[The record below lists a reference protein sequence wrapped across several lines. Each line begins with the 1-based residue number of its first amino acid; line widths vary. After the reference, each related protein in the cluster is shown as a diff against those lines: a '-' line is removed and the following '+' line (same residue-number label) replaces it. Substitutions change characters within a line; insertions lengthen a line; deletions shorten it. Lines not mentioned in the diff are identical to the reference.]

1 MVGKTISHY
10 KVLDELSRG
19 GMGIVYR
26 ALDLRLNREVALKVL
41 TPELVTDESLRARF
55 IQEAKATASL
65 EHPHI
70 AVIYE
75 IDEVD
80 GVTFIAME
88 LLRGESLAERMA
100 TQRLPLSQTLELAGE
115 IAAGL
120 AHAHDKNIVHRD
132 LKPANIMITEQAH
145 TKIIDFGLA
154 KLLEESRESRPFGGD
169 SAEEETALRSET
181 KAGMIM
187 GTVAYMSPE
196 QARALPVDHR
206 SDVFS
211 FGVLLFHMIAGKP
224 PFKGPSGL
232 DTLHEILK
240 EPTPDLPTLGPEVPP
255 VAAQALQHIV
265 NRCTEKKPEAR
276 YQSMKD
282 VANDLR
288 SARIRL
294 ESSTIVPLPGTA
306 HRNPWLFK
314 AAAAVVGLLAI
325 AILALFLRPTA
336 EPVSTTAEKPSIA
349 VLYFENNTGDPSLDW
364 LRTALTDMLVTDLSQ
379 SPDVEVLG
387 TDRLYLILEEMNRL
401 DDRITSFEVVQE
413 VAEEAGVSTVLL
425 GSFVKAGD
433 TIRISARLQDA
444 TDGKILTTERVEGV
458 GESAIFPMVDDL
470 TRRIKDNFKIAPPE
484 SAELD
489 QDLKDITTSSVEAY
503 RHYAEGIRLHER
515 YQEDEAIP
523 HFEKAVELDPEFAMA
538 LAKLGV
544 VANNLG
550 RKREADEYSRR
561 ALEHI
566 DRLTPRERHYVEGW
580 YYSRKSETVPQ
591 AIEAYEKAVSLFPD
605 HGSARH
611 NLAGIYMDLERYPEA
626 QRHLEELRRRRM
638 VFPESY
644 GSLAKVYTVMGNE
657 SEARE
662 VLEEYL
668 ERNPASWPTHL
679 SLAETSAFFGRFE
692 EALTSIETAKQ
703 LGAPDFRAES
713 VQLLVRFSLEQWDE
727 AEASALALFESSS
740 PMIKVQGARLLSLI
754 QLYKGRSQQVLDDIA
769 EGIPALENVP
779 YFGNVYN
786 FLSYIHLERGEAE
799 LALETAEKARNEDN
813 EPPVRREGLG
823 RAALAGMGLGRL
835 DGAEKL
841 IEDYRA
847 QVENAPSEKEMRSYY
862 YLSAKL
868 ARARGNPVKAVE
880 DLNKAASMLP
890 PRSWGDEHA
899 EIWFALAQAHQE
911 TGDQERAKQWL
922 VRLTESRTE
931 RLSAPIPY
939 VRSLYLLG
947 RIHEDRG
954 EMEKAREYY
963 RRFLGYWE
971 DGDLDRER
979 IADAKA
985 KVA

>member
-1 MVGKTISHY
+1 M
-10 KVLDELSRG
+10 
-19 GMGIVYR
+19 
-26 ALDLRLNREVALKVL
+26 
-41 TPELVTDESLRARF
+41 TDDSLRARF

-70 AVIYE
+70 AVIHE

-100 TQRLPLSQTLELAGE
+100 TQRLPLSETLELAGE
-115 IAAGL
+115 LAGGL

-132 LKPANIMITEQAH
+132 LKPANIMITDEGH

-154 KLLEESRESRPFGGD
+154 KLLEESREDQPFGSD
-169 SAEEETALRSET
+169 SHEEETALRSET
-181 KAGMIM
+181 KAGIIM

-196 QARALPVDHR
+196 QARAHPVDHR

-240 EPTPDLPTLGPEVPP
+240 EPTPDLPVQGSEVPT
-255 VAAQALQHIV
+255 VATQALQDIV
-265 NRCTEKKPEAR
+265 NRCTEKNPEAR
-276 YQSMKD
+276 YQNMKD
-282 VANDLR
+282 VAGDLR
-288 SARIRL
+288 TARIRL
-294 ESSTIVPLPGTA
+294 ESSTIAPLPGSA
-306 HRNPWLFK
+306 PRKPWIFK
-314 AAAAVVGLLAI
+314 AAAAAGILLV
-325 AILALFLRPTA
+325 AILALILRSGEESEPT
-336 EPVSTTAEKPSIA
+336 SIEKPSIA

-379 SPDVEVLG
+379 SPDLEVLG

-413 VAEEAGVSTVLL
+413 VAEEARVTTVLL

-444 TDGKILTTERVEGV
+444 SDGRILTTERVEGV

-470 TRRIKDNFKIAPPE
+470 TRRIKDNFEIAPLE

-515 YQEDEAIP
+515 YQEEEAIP

-544 VANNLG
+544 VSNNLG
-550 RKREADEYSRR
+550 RQREADEYSRR

-566 DRLTPRERHYVEGW
+566 DRLTPRERYYVEGW
-580 YYSRKSETVPQ
+580 HHSRKNETIPQ

-611 NLAGIYMDLERYPEA
+611 NLAGIYMELERYEEA
-626 QRHLEELRRRRM
+626 LSHYEELRRRRM

-644 GSLAKVYTVMGNE
+644 GSLAKVYTMMGNE
-657 SEARE
+657 SKARE

-679 SLAETSAFFGRFE
+679 SLAEASTFFGRFD
-692 EALTSIETAKQ
+692 EAMASLEKAKQ
-703 LGAPDFRAES
+703 LGAPDFRTES
-713 VQLLVRFSLEQWDE
+713 VELLVRFSQEQWDE
-727 AEASALALFESSS
+727 AEALALALFESPN
-740 PMIKVQGARLLSLI
+740 PMIQLQGGRVLSIL
-754 QLYKGRSQQVLDDIA
+754 QLYRGRSQQVLDNIA
-769 EGIPALENVP
+769 EGMPALQNVP
-779 YFGNVYN
+779 YSGGIYN
-786 FLSYIHLERGEAE
+786 FLSYVHLERGELE
-799 LALETAEKARNEDN
+799 LALETAEKARNEDY
-813 EPPVRREGLG
+813 EPPVKREGLG
-823 RAALAGMGLGRL
+823 RAALARIGLGRL
-835 DGAEKL
+835 DDAEKL
-841 IEDYRA
+841 IEEYRA
-847 QVENAPSEKEMRSYY
+847 QVENAPSEKGMRIYY
-862 YLSAKL
+862 YLRGEL

-911 TGDQERAKQWL
+911 VGDQERAKEWF

-931 RLSAPIPY
+931 RFSAPIPY

-963 RRFLGYWE
+963 RRFLGYWKE
-971 DGDLDRER
+971 GDFDRDR
-979 IADAKA
+979 VADAQA
-985 KVA
+985 KIV